1 MIVGLVLAAGAGTRY
16 GGPKGLARD
25 PDGAPWVVRAIEML
39 RDAGCRRILVAV
51 GARGV
56 EVADLV
62 TTAAG
67 DGDVDVVRVEDWAD
81 GLSASL
87 RAGLLA
93 AGAVP
98 DAEAVVVTPVDTPDA
113 PAAAARRVIESL
125 GADPSAGLA
134 QAVYGSRPGH
144 PVVIGAAHLRAV
156 IASLSGD
163 RGARSYLRAHG
174 AAEVDCSDLWSGDDR
189 DRP

>member
-163 RGARSYLRAHG
+163 RGARPYLRAHG